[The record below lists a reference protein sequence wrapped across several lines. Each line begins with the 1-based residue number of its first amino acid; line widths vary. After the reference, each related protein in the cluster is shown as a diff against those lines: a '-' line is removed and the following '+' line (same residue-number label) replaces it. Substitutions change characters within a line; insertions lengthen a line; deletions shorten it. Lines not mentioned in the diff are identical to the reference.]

1 VGLRSLPWLHRQPHP
16 LRQHVLENN
25 IGMNFLTQGVTTV
38 VTGECGGS
46 MYPLDERAQRSV
58 EAQLRTRSMDPA
70 KVAVDWLSL
79 EDWRVKL
86 EGMEIGVNHVPL
98 VGHRTIR
105 TRALGNERAWALT
118 MPEPK
123 EIEAQKEILRGAM
136 EDGAF
141 GLSISLSANNVYPEE
156 CIEVLEVVREY
167 GGVFHNHMRSL
178 FYTLRDAVRE
188 TIMIAERSG
197 VPGVCSHVYGRKYEG
212 WGSPSRR

>member
-1 VGLRSLPWLHRQPHP
+1 MYDLVIRNGRVIDGAGNPWLRANVAVEGDRIAKVSRREMEAELTVDAVGLVVSPGFIDSHTHSDST
-16 LRQHVLENN
+16 VLENN

-46 MYPLDERAQRSV
+46 MYPLDEGAQRSV

-105 TRALGNERAWALT
+105 TRALGNERARALT
-118 MPEPK
+118 MPEPT
-123 EIEAQKEILRGAM
+123 EIEA
-136 EDGAF
+136 
-141 GLSISLSANNVYPEE
+141 
-156 CIEVLEVVREY
+156 
-167 GGVFHNHMRSL
+167 
-178 FYTLRDAVRE
+178 
-188 TIMIAERSG
+188 
-197 VPGVCSHVYGRKYEG
+197 
-212 WGSPSRR
+212 